1 MKENIEI
8 CDRSKKFGI
17 KREIQLEIQISQE
30 RRSTLTNT
38 MNTIVNTVICQ
49 CASNIGK
56 AISFHL
62 YTQKC
67 MATLQAQKFYLQR
80 QSIIE
85 QDIELKIKST
95 NERIPDIRNFLRDC
109 HHYLTDLRFVQFPSS
124 IFLSCNFHQPLRC
137 LNVNSRLVLYKNKI
151 ILAANKN
158 STMAVLHKMVI
169 SISWMEQQ
177 RL

>member
-67 MATLQAQKFYLQR
+67 MAMLQAQKFAA
-80 QSIIE
+80 IE
-85 QDIELKIKST
+85 HNRTRYRLKIKPT
-95 NERIPDIRNFLRDC
+95 NERIPESIRNFLRDC
-109 HHYLTDLRFVQFPSS
+109 HHYLTDLRFAQFPS